1 MVIKDPPLFGHVDRK
16 LALSFGAVVLLLM
29 LTSVGIASL
38 LYADLQVKE
47 EDRLSGALASIL
59 GKAISRVSFSGKYH
73 ARLLVEEMI
82 LQVSEL
88 AFISVE
94 TPEGLIIA
102 HSNPS
107 KNDTFVSMAELQA
120 NKRCLEK
127 NSLIISESSAQKTV
141 KEVLVPYHG
150 GLDAEIIGVVRVGV
164 NVEEARKVQSANMI
178 KLLFLITFLTILA
191 IIIVFILSRYFGS
204 GVKMLANQLQG
215 ILDNSPALIYMKD
228 KNGRYIFVNRQWTDL
243 FHTTNENI
251 KGKNDI
257 EIFNEDIGKQFMDN
271 DRRVFESN
279 SAIELEEQA
288 LVENTI
294 HYYHSIKVAL
304 RDTATGEPYALC
316 GFSNDITDKKN
327 TEAELHKHRE
337 HLEELV
343 NNRTNELAVAKDRA
357 ETANRAKSLFLSNMS
372 HELRTPMNAILGFA
386 HIMAHDS
393 AITQIQKENLEIIL
407 KSGEHLLKIINDI
420 LDIAKIEAGKIEAE
434 FSDFDLEQL
443 THDLLTML
451 RMRAEFKGLKLIMDQ
466 SSSFPKYVRTD
477 QAKLR
482 QIIINLVG
490 NAIKYTNKGQ
500 ITMKL
505 YLMSSPDN
513 KQYLSFEIEDTGIG
527 IKPQDIEKIFIPFV
541 QIGQHEGTGLGLPI
555 TKQYIKLLGGTIN
568 VTSKPGFGSKFA
580 FSIEYR
586 PANPSDIQ
594 KNQVIQGR
602 VISIENADNY
612 RILIAEDQPE
622 NRLLLKNLLTP
633 FGFQLKEAVNGAEC
647 IEMFKTWQPHVI
659 FMDRRM
665 PLCDGCSAANQI
677 RAQQDSKNTAI
688 IAVTAQAFKE
698 DRQEM
703 LDAGC
708 DTFIAKPF
716 MEEEIFNVLEKYL
729 KITIIRDNMNGKTND
744 ELNITSDQTIEM
756 LKKLPEGLKIEFTD
770 ALVRLN
776 MKEIE
781 RIISVINDQNS
792 ALGNI
797 LSAYTNKFNYTPI
810 LNILKKIS
818 EEKI

>member
-59 GKAISRVSFSGKYH
+59 GKSISRVSFSGKYH

-107 KNDTFVSMAELQA
+107 KNDTFVSITELQA
-120 NKRCLEK
+120 NKKCLEK

-150 GLDAEIIGVVRVGV
+150 GLDAEILGVVRVGV

-243 FHTTNENI
+243 FHTTNEKI

-257 EIFNEDIGKQFMDN
+257 EIFKNDIGKQFMDN

-304 RDTATGEPYALC
+304 RDAATGEPYALC

-343 NNRTNELAVAKDRA
+343 NNRTNELAIAKDRA

-443 THDLLTML
+443 TNDLLTML
-451 RMRAEFKGLKLIMDQ
+451 RVRAEFKGLKLIMDQ

-505 YLMSSPDN
+505 YLMSAPDN

-555 TKQYIKLLGGTIN
+555 TQQYIKLLGGTIN
-568 VTSKPGFGSKFA
+568 VTSKPGAGSKFA
-580 FSIEYR
+580 FSIEYI

-594 KNQVIQGR
+594 KNQVTQGR

-633 FGFQLKEAVNGAEC
+633 FGFQLKEAINGEEC

-677 RAQQDSKNTAI
+677 RARQESKDTAI

-716 MEEEIFNVLEKYL
+716 MEDEIFNVLEKYL
-729 KITIIRDNMNGKTND
+729 KITIVRDNMNEKTKD
-744 ELNITSDQTIEM
+744 ELNITSEQTIEM
-756 LKKLPEGLKIEFTD
+756 LKKLPEGLKNELTE
-770 ALVRLN
+770 ALIRLN

-781 RIISVINDQNS
+781 RIISVINEQNT
-792 ALGNI
+792 ALGSI

-818 EEKI
+818 EEKL